1 MGKITFTEEGWAD
14 YTCWQT
20 QEKRTLRRVN
30 QLLQDILRGGY
41 EGIGKPEPL
50 KGDLRTCIH
59 NHPIPSGR
67 LFFRPAV
74 LKILELHQVVL
85 RIFALQDGETSR
97 SSGIVRLWI
106 QVLMRWGPFGPQG
119 SN

>member
-20 QEKRTLRRVN
+20 QDKRTLRRVN

-85 RIFALQDGETSR
+85 RIFAAGIIIAADKKHSPLDGLSLQTSR
-97 SSGIVRLWI
+97 GTFRA
-106 QVLMRWGPFGPQG
+106 
-119 SN
+119 